1 MWFLLLGS
9 VLLIFLVFC
18 VVSFVGV
25 SVAHLFSFLCG
36 FFCWGQCCSS
46 FKFSV
51 WFLLLGSVLFI
62 ILVFCVVF
70 LVGSVLLIFLVF
82 SVVSFVGV
90 SVAHLFSFLCGFFC
104 WGQCCSSF

>member
-25 SVAHLFSFLCG
+25 SVAHLFSFLC
-36 FFCWGQCCSS
+36 
-46 FKFSV
+46 
-51 WFLLLGSVLFI
+51 
-62 ILVFCVVF
+62 CV
-70 LVGSVLLIFLVF
+70 
-82 SVVSFVGV
+82 FVGV
-90 SVAHLFSFLCGFFC
+90 RVAHLFSFLSCVFCGVRFAHLFSFLCGFVC